1 MEVYTGAN
9 RMTLQELFIANL
21 KEYRKL
27 RKLSQMALAEECESA
42 QTYISELEM
51 GKKSPSLLMVE
62 RIASALGIEAVYLFK
77 DGDLPEDRKNLSHT
91 QKQEM
96 ADRMHSALVKIIED
110 Y

>member
-1 MEVYTGAN
+1 
-9 RMTLQELFIANL
+9 MTLQEIFIANL

-27 RKLSQMALAEECESA
+27 RKISQMALAEECESA

-62 RIASALGIEAVYLFK
+62 RIASALGIEAVYLFQ
-77 DGDLPEDRKNLSHT
+77 DRSPEARKNLSHT

-96 ADRMHSALVKIIED
+96 ADRMHSALVNIIED

>member
-1 MEVYTGAN
+1 MN
-9 RMTLQELFIANL
+9 LQELFIANL

-27 RKLSQMALAEECESA
+27 RKISQMELAEECESA

-62 RIASALGIEAVYLFK
+62 RIAAALGVEAMYLFRNEPPSESPK
-77 DGDLPEDRKNLSHT
+77 TLSHT
-91 QKQEM
+91 QKQEITE
-96 ADRMHSALVKIIED
+96 RMHSALVKIIED

>member
-1 MEVYTGAN
+1 MN
-9 RMTLQELFIANL
+9 LQELFIANL

-27 RKLSQMALAEECESA
+27 RKISQLELAEECESA

-62 RIASALGIEAVYLFK
+62 RIASALDIEAVCLFK
-77 DGDLPEDRKNLSHT
+77 DGPPPESQKNLSYT

-96 ADRMHSALVKIIED
+96 ADRMRSALVKIIED

>member
-1 MEVYTGAN
+1 MN
-9 RMTLQELFIANL
+9 LQELFIANL

-27 RKLSQMALAEECESA
+27 RKISQLELAEECESA
-42 QTYISELEM
+42 QTYISELEK

-77 DGDLPEDRKNLSHT
+77 KEPPAEGRQRLSYT

-96 ADRMHSALVKIIED
+96 AERMRSALAKIIDD

>member
-1 MEVYTGAN
+1 MN
-9 RMTLQELFIANL
+9 LQELFIVNL

-27 RKLSQMALAEECESA
+27 RKISQLELAEECESA

-62 RIASALGIEAVYLFK
+62 RIAAALGIEAVYLFK
-77 DGDLPEDRKNLSHT
+77 NEPPSEGRKRLSHI
-91 QKQEM
+91 QKREM
-96 ADRMHSALVKIIED
+96 ADRMRSALVKIIED

>member
-1 MEVYTGAN
+1 MVN
-9 RMTLQELFIANL
+9 LQKLFITNL

-27 RKLSQMALAEECESA
+27 RKISQLELAEECESA

-62 RIASALGIEAVYLFK
+62 RIASALGIEAVNLFK
-77 DGDLPEDRKNLSHT
+77 DEAAPGGRKNLSHT

-96 ADRMHSALVKIIED
+96 ADRMRSALTKIIED

>member
-1 MEVYTGAN
+1 MN
-9 RMTLQELFIANL
+9 LQKLFIANL

-27 RKLSQMALAEECESA
+27 RKISQLQLAEECESA

-62 RIASALGIEAVYLFK
+62 RIASALGIEAVNLFK
-77 DGDLPEDRKNLSHT
+77 DEAAPGSRKNLSHT

-96 ADRMHSALVKIIED
+96 ADRMHSALNKIIED

>member
-1 MEVYTGAN
+1 MN
-9 RMTLQELFIANL
+9 LQELFIANL

-27 RKLSQMALAEECESA
+27 RKISQLELAAECESA

-62 RIASALGIEAVYLFK
+62 RIARALGIEAVNLFK
-77 DGDLPEDRKNLSHT
+77 NEPPPEGQKRLSHT
-91 QKQEM
+91 QRQEM
-96 ADRMHSALVKIIED
+96 ADRMRSALVKIIED

>member
-1 MEVYTGAN
+1 MN
-9 RMTLQELFIANL
+9 LQELFIANL

-27 RKLSQMALAEECESA
+27 RKISQLELAEECESF

-62 RIASALGIEAVYLFK
+62 RIASALGVEATYLFK
-77 DGDLPEDRKNLSHT
+77 NEPPPESQKSLSHT

-96 ADRMHSALVKIIED
+96 VDRIHSALVKIIED

>member
-1 MEVYTGAN
+1 MN
-9 RMTLQELFIANL
+9 LQELFIANL

-27 RKLSQMALAEECESA
+27 RKISQMELAEECESA

-62 RIASALGIEAVYLFK
+62 RIAAALGVEAMYLFK
-77 DGDLPEDRKNLSHT
+77 NEPPSESQKTLSHT
-91 QKQEM
+91 QKREM
-96 ADRMHSALVKIIED
+96 VDRMRSALVKIIED

>member
-1 MEVYTGAN
+1 MN
-9 RMTLQELFIANL
+9 LQELFIANL

-27 RKLSQMALAEECESA
+27 RKISQLELAEECESA

-62 RIASALGIEAVYLFK
+62 RIAAALGIEAVHLFK
-77 DGDLPEDRKNLSHT
+77 NEPPSEGRKSLNYT

-96 ADRMHSALVKIIED
+96 AKRMYSALAKIIED

>member
-1 MEVYTGAN
+1 MN
-9 RMTLQELFIANL
+9 LQELFIANL

-27 RKLSQMALAEECESA
+27 RKISQTELAAECESA

-62 RIASALGIEAVYLFK
+62 RIAQALGIEAVNLFK
-77 DGDLPEDRKNLSHT
+77 NEAPPEGQRRLSRT
-91 QKQEM
+91 QQQEI
-96 ADRMHSALVKIIED
+96 ADRVYAALVKIIED

>member
-1 MEVYTGAN
+1 MN
-9 RMTLQELFIANL
+9 LQELFIANL

-27 RKLSQMALAEECESA
+27 RKISQLELAEECKSA

-62 RIASALGIEAVYLFK
+62 RIASALGIEAVYLFRDESPPDSQK
-77 DGDLPEDRKNLSHT
+77 SLSHT
-91 QKQEM
+91 QKREM
-96 ADRMHSALVKIIED
+96 ADRMHSSLVKIIED